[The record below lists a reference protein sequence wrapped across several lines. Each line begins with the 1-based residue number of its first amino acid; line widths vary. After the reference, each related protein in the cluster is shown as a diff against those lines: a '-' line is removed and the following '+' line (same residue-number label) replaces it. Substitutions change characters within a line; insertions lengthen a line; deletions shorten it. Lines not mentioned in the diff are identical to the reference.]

1 PPQEDNLTLVV
12 SVSDGVNAPVECTV
26 ELSFTNQ
33 GPTITCPA
41 GPVTISTGDTKTQ
54 TVVTND
60 DCDALTVSV
69 ISAIDPGDV
78 VNVVGNAISYTPA
91 GDARLVTMTV
101 EVSDGLET
109 ATCDITWDVIT
120 TAPYIVQIEKD
131 EGPDGIGAIQGQFT
145 DVTVTLNSFLASS
158 GDDVYG
164 VGAFDLLIAY
174 DQSVLGFQQ
183 AIEGD
188 IYDDCGWEYFTYRF
202 GPDGNCGNAC
212 PSGMTRVVG
221 IAETNNGPY
230 HPGCLPDYVD
240 VAPKDLFDLRF
251 LVSNDRTF
259 ECQYAPVR
267 FFWIDC
273 GDNTLSNADGTELYI
288 SSKVFDFDNAIPVNN
303 GTVGFPT
310 FQGAQD
316 ICLIAEVQKDPP
328 IRNIDFING
337 GVDIACADSIDA
349 RGDINLNGLAYEIAD
364 AVMFTNYFI
373 SGLGAFE
380 YVDGSIAASDANADG
395 IPLSV
400 ADLVYLIRVV
410 VGDALPYPKVNPTVA
425 KYTVEGAVHTDI
437 ELGAALIVFEGDV
450 TPTNLSGLD
459 MVYGQVEGNTH
470 VLLYSTEA
478 NATASGDLVTANG
491 TVLKLEGAT
500 YDGQPVNFDL
510 VPGSFRVE
518 QNYPNPF
525 NPTTIITF
533 QAPGVSEATVTIYNA
548 IGQKVDQMTVQTS
561 NGFGEVSW
569 DASDMSSGIYFY
581 KVVAGQYTATKKAI
595 LLK

>member
-1 PPQEDNLTLVV
+1 
-12 SVSDGVNAPVECTV
+12 
-26 ELSFTNQ
+26 
-33 GPTITCPA
+33 
-41 GPVTISTGDTKTQ
+41 
-54 TVVTND
+54 
-60 DCDALTVSV
+60 
-69 ISAIDPGDV
+69 
-78 VNVVGNAISYTPA
+78 
-91 GDARLVTMTV
+91 
-101 EVSDGLET
+101 
-109 ATCDITWDVIT
+109 
-120 TAPYIVQIEKD
+120 VQIEKD

-303 GTVGFPT
+303 GTIGFPT

-373 SGLGAFE
+373 SGLSAVE